1 VKTSDPRPG
10 QKYQQAGR
18 IWTVAGVFVSLVDG
32 RTRVSLKS
40 PQQPDR
46 CVLVATL
53 GFAYYPVRER
63 FVTSAATKRKHATSL
78 TCSADRQPT

>member
-1 VKTSDPRPG
+1 
-10 QKYQQAGR
+10 
-18 IWTVAGVFVSLVDG
+18 VFVSLVDS

-53 GFAYYPVRER
+53 GFAYYSVSKP
-63 FVTSAATKRKHATSL
+63 FVTLRAVTTKAATSL
-78 TCSADRQPT
+78 TCQTDRQPA